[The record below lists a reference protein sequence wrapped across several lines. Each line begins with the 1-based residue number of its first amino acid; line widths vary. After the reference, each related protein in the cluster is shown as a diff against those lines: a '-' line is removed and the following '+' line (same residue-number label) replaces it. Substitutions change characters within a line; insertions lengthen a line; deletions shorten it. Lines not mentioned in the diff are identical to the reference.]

1 MASSAGISFA
11 QAAQK
16 EQKKA
21 ELVSVQVEGQVILKI
36 AKHCREHASGS
47 SVVTGQ
53 LLGLDVGQTLE
64 VTDCFPFPGNVGDE
78 EAETSNEGEGYQLEM
93 MRCLREV
100 NVDNNMVGWYQ
111 STVSGSYQVVEIIET
126 FVNYLE
132 NLDRCICM
140 VYDTL
145 AAASGGLGLKAVRLT
160 EAFVKA
166 FREGTL
172 TVEKVR
178 TSNLSWQS
186 IFQEIP
192 ITVHNTPL
200 AVALAAAITP
210 VAHLSARDAARLTL
224 ASAPV
229 LERNVEF
236 LNDCLDDVGVEQG
249 KLGAHHGAVRRQQ
262 QAAAAWRAA
271 RRQENTTR
279 RTAGEEM
286 LGEEPPE
293 GMFKPPPEPSALD
306 GMLLLKQMTSYC
318 DAVGST
324 SAQAIQRLVIAEGL
338 QRRP

>member
-236 LNDCLDDVGVEQG
+236 LNDCLDD
-249 KLGAHHGAVRRQQ
+249 
-262 QAAAAWRAA
+262 
-271 RRQENTTR
+271 NTTR